1 MPTYSVFSPAGQ
13 ISSAQKAAIAS
24 NVTRVHNE
32 VTGAQTFFAQVVF
45 HETAPGNWFMGGV
58 PLEGSQI
65 YLCGHIRG
73 GRPKEMKDRLVL
85 GLRDVLQEGAGV
97 EKSKVW
103 AYLVELPPSH
113 MVEYGYMLP
122 EPGSEKAW
130 LADMPKED
138 REMLEAIG
146 R

>member
-1 MPTYSVFSPAGQ
+1 MPTYTIFSPAGQ
-13 ISSAQKAAIAS
+13 LSSAQKATIAR

-45 HETAPGNWFMGGV
+45 HETTPDSWFMGGA
-58 PLEGSQI
+58 PLEGSQV
-65 YLCGHIRG
+65 YLCGHLRG

-85 GLRDVLQEGAGV
+85 GLRDVVQEGAGV

-103 AYLVELPPSH
+103 AYLVELPASH
-113 MVEYGYMLP
+113 MVEFGYVLP
-122 EPGSEKAW
+122 EPGNEKAW

>member
-1 MPTYSVFSPAGQ
+1 MPTYTVFAPVGQ
-13 ISSAQKAAIAS
+13 LSSSQKADIAR

-32 VTGAQTFFAQVVF
+32 VTGARTFFAQVVF
-45 HETAPGNWFMGGV
+45 HDAQPGSWFMGGV
-58 PLEGSQI
+58 PLEGDQI

-73 GRPKEMKDRLVL
+73 GRTKEMKARLVL
-85 GLRDVLQEGAGV
+85 GLRDVIREGAGV
-97 EKSKVW
+97 DKSKVW

-122 EPGSEKAW
+122 EPGQEAAW
-130 LADMPKED
+130 LADMPPED
-138 REMLEAIG
+138 RRMLEAIG

>member
-1 MPTYSVFSPAGQ
+1 MPTYTIFSPAGQ
-13 ISSAQKAAIAS
+13 LSGAQKADIAR

-45 HETAPGNWFMGGV
+45 HDTVPGNWFMGGA
-58 PLEGSQI
+58 PLDGKQI

-73 GRPKEMKDRLVL
+73 GRPKEMKERLVL
-85 GLRDVLQEGAGV
+85 GLRDVVQAGAGV
-97 EKSKVW
+97 EKRNVW

-122 EPGSEKAW
+122 EPGAEKAW
-130 LADMPKED
+130 LSEMPAED
-138 REMLEAIG
+138 RQRLEAIG

>member
-1 MPTYSVFSPAGQ
+1 MPTYTIFSPAGQ
-13 ISSAQKAAIAS
+13 VSSAQKANIAR

-45 HETAPGNWFMGGV
+45 QDTTPGNWFMGGV

-73 GRPKEMKDRLVL
+73 GRSKEVKAKLIMALHDAV
-85 GLRDVLQEGAGV
+85 QTGAGV
-97 EKSKVW
+97 RKSQVW
-103 AYLVELPPSH
+103 AYLVELPPSD

-122 EPGSEKAW
+122 EPGEEAAW
-130 LADMPKED
+130 LQNMPTED